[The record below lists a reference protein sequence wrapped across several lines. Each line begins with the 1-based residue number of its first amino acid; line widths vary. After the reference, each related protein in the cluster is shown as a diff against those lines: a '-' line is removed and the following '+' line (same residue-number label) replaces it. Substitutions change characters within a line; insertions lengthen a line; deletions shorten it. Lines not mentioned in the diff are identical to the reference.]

1 MIDDSNKCFGN
12 SINQPSF
19 KHVQFSL
26 DFMCMNLAYQK
37 RFLEK
42 QMNVEVVLTLSDDFN
57 KNLYSWNLILYGV
70 GSVQTCPQVQLL
82 DEHHFWCTLFSLL
95 FSLSI
100 PLSYDLCHQNQI
112 NHFIQAKCCW
122 FIFKYLTPFY

>member
-1 MIDDSNKCFGN
+1 MIDDSNKFFGN

-26 DFMCMNLAYQK
+26 DFLEGMNLAYQK

-57 KNLYSWNLILYGV
+57 NEPVFLKFDIIWSRK
-70 GSVQTCPQVQLL
+70 
-82 DEHHFWCTLFSLL
+82 CTD
-95 FSLSI
+95 LSTSTI
-100 PLSYDLCHQNQI
+100 VR
-112 NHFIQAKCCW
+112 
-122 FIFKYLTPFY
+122 

>member
-57 KNLYSWNLILYGV
+57 NEPVFLKFDIIWSRKCTDLSTSTIDRRTSFLMYIIFSFSFLSFYP
-70 GSVQTCPQVQLL
+70 SV
-82 DEHHFWCTLFSLL
+82 
-95 FSLSI
+95 I
-100 PLSYDLCHQNQI
+100 
-112 NHFIQAKCCW
+112 
-122 FIFKYLTPFY
+122 

>member
-1 MIDDSNKCFGN
+1 MTINKFFGN

-19 KHVQFSL
+19 KHVQLSL

-57 KNLYSWNLILYGV
+57 NEPVFLKFDIIWSRK
-70 GSVQTCPQVQLL
+70 
-82 DEHHFWCTLFSLL
+82 CTD
-95 FSLSI
+95 LSTSTI
-100 PLSYDLCHQNQI
+100 VR
-112 NHFIQAKCCW
+112 
-122 FIFKYLTPFY
+122 

>member
-1 MIDDSNKCFGN
+1 MIDDSNKCFEN

-57 KNLYSWNLILYGV
+57 NEPVFLKFDIIWSRK
-70 GSVQTCPQVQLL
+70 
-82 DEHHFWCTLFSLL
+82 CTD
-95 FSLSI
+95 LSTSTI
-100 PLSYDLCHQNQI
+100 VR
-112 NHFIQAKCCW
+112 
-122 FIFKYLTPFY
+122 